1 MSYCDYNPRLFKEF
15 ISMKTKIK
23 PTLSSTWTLKAE
35 QYRKLESCT
44 LSNEEGIKI
53 ADISIKRLLQLM
65 KEQNVSLIG
74 DKLQGTFIIG
84 NDRSLYTEEMYNTWK
99 DKFEERIS
107 TEIPLAE
114 LVEGNMYRTV
124 CGSTLVYLGKRWFIN
139 ANLKNE
145 RFKMSKPTCNH
156 FCFANYNANSSYGRK
171 ATKLNQ
177 KVIEDLGPLSPA
189 KLFNWEKKQL
199 EDAQNNGF
207 SSGGTT
213 LMYMSKEKPDMDN
226 MVFTY
231 EDAKQLFA
239 GAYYGYR
246 IVQKD
251 GKMYF
256 ATGTGYYGTRYRT
269 MEIPENTFEFV
280 IHSTEVNENKI
291 KGLKTFRMLLSPKSK
306 KV

>member
-65 KEQNVSLIG
+65 KEQNVSLIA

-84 NDRSLYTEEMYNTWK
+84 NDRSLYTEEMYNIWK
-99 DKFEERIS
+99 AKFEERIS

-124 CGSTLVYLGKRWFIN
+124 CGSTLVYLGKRWSIN
-139 ANLKNE
+139 ANLKDG
-145 RFKMSKPTCNH
+145 RFKMSKPVNAH
-156 FCFANYNANSSYGRK
+156 FCFANYDANNSYGHK

-177 KVIEDLGPLSPA
+177 K
-189 KLFNWEKKQL
+189 
-199 EDAQNNGF
+199 
-207 SSGGTT
+207 
-213 LMYMSKEKPDMDN
+213 
-226 MVFTY
+226 
-231 EDAKQLFA
+231 
-239 GAYYGYR
+239 
-246 IVQKD
+246 
-251 GKMYF
+251 
-256 ATGTGYYGTRYRT
+256 
-269 MEIPENTFEFV
+269 
-280 IHSTEVNENKI
+280 
-291 KGLKTFRMLLSPKSK
+291 LLQI
-306 KV
+306 